1 MNDPVRIVEIDRLR
15 LTGLEITPKRAERIR
30 ELVEA
35 ELQHL
40 LEQGGWP
47 EVPGSSELSRLDAP
61 TMHLDRPHSD
71 SNFADGLARSIF
83 QTLRSVE

>member
-1 MNDPVRIVEIDRLR
+1 MNDPVRIVEVERLR
-15 LTGLEITPKRAERIR
+15 LTGLEATPGRAERIR
-30 ELVEA
+30 GLVEA
-35 ELQHL
+35 ELQRL

-47 EVPGSSELSRLDAP
+47 DVLGSSEVSRLDAP

-71 SNFADGLARSIF
+71 SHFADGLARSIF